1 MTPLYTNKKKRLP
14 VRKTDLPSQFIFC
27 LKIPLLSMAAGLLFA
42 NSSAEVKNPAYY
54 KHRKG
59 KMVLHAQKYQANIR
73 DHYSTGSIHG
83 KYNWM

>member
-1 MTPLYTNKKKRLP
+1 
-14 VRKTDLPSQFIFC
+14 
-27 LKIPLLSMAAGLLFA
+27 MAAGLLFA

-73 DHYSTGSIHG
+73 DHYSTGIFMANITG
-83 KYNWM
+83 CDVPEYNEYQQERPHLYWKDIAIVIVY

>member
-1 MTPLYTNKKKRLP
+1 
-14 VRKTDLPSQFIFC
+14 
-27 LKIPLLSMAAGLLFA
+27 MAAGLLFA
-42 NSSAEVKNPAYY
+42 NSSAEVKNPAYYKHKNPAYY

-73 DHYSTGSIHG
+73 DHYSTGNIHG